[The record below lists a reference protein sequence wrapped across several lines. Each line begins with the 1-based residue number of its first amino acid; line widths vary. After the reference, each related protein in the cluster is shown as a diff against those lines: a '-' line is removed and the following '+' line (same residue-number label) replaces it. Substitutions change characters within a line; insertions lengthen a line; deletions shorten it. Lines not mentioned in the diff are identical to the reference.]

1 MLIFFCVLPATYSC
15 SIWIIFRQKLP
26 CSVRR
31 WHGLCVF
38 FAPFIFPQVCLQT
51 AAWRFYRENWHGS
64 VTIRGKHSVPRS
76 SGRFLLNPGRCCAA
90 VYRLSY
96 TEVTG
101 WILNTYVLVAATDH
115 IQPKLSG
122 YTSSWC
128 IVFFYNVQYT
138 SRGARLYIS
147 SVISK
152 SSITFSIS
160 W

>member
-1 MLIFFCVLPATYSC
+1 MVTQGLAWIMPGFSFTYSPPVYQNTLLMQCLQQMLIFFCVLPATNSC

-64 VTIRGKHSVPRS
+64 VTIRGKHNVPRS

-96 TEVTG
+96 TDVTG
-101 WILNTYVLVAATDH
+101 WILNTYVLVAATEH
-115 IQPKLSG
+115 IHS
-122 YTSSWC
+122 T
-128 IVFFYNVQYT
+128 
-138 SRGARLYIS
+138 
-147 SVISK
+147 
-152 SSITFSIS
+152 
-160 W
+160 